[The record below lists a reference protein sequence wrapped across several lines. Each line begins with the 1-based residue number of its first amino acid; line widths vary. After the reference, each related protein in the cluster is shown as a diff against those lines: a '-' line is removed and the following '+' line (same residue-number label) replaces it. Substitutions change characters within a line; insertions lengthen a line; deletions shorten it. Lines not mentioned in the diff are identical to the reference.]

1 MTAIVEAVE
10 KTAHHPLDVALH
22 ELVKACV
29 AAHAIDQFCIKS

>member
-1 MTAIVEAVE
+1 MTIVEAALK

-29 AAHAIDQFCIKS
+29 AAHAIDPICIKS

>member
-1 MTAIVEAVE
+1 MEAVE
-10 KTAHHPLDVALH
+10 KTAHHPLMALH